1 MDFSFL
7 AHEAKNIHHFFSS
20 IYYTLIVV
28 LLLVAVLSEYFKIP
42 LGGTPNFGQ
51 LISRSFISA
60 LMLVSLPEVLNVL
73 AALTDALSQQIGQYN
88 DANLV
93 LAKMGSYVEKLGW
106 NLIDIK
112 KMVLVVISFLSFYL
126 LYWSVYLIEALF
138 FFSWVILYVFS
149 PLLIACFVIPRLSHI
164 TIQMYAGFLKVC
176 TWKLVWGVL
185 ATLLWTAALNQ
196 IENLGDKADLLTLVF
211 FNLILAFSLINTPKI
226 ANAIFGKGIDSMADN
241 SGTLAAGA
249 FTLASGRAVG
259 YVTKKLGVAKPLAYA
274 DRAVTKLT
282 QPIREPIRTIQNI
295 RNSKSQNSNNE
306 SLPHKKTTHSSPQP
320 RRKQ

>member
-138 FFSWVILYVFS
+138 FFSWVIS
-149 PLLIACFVIPRLSHI
+149 RE
-164 TIQMYAGFLKVC
+164 K
-176 TWKLVWGVL
+176 
-185 ATLLWTAALNQ
+185 
-196 IENLGDKADLLTLVF
+196 
-211 FNLILAFSLINTPKI
+211 
-226 ANAIFGKGIDSMADN
+226 
-241 SGTLAAGA
+241 SG
-249 FTLASGRAVG
+249 GR
-259 YVTKKLGVAKPLAYA
+259 
-274 DRAVTKLT
+274 
-282 QPIREPIRTIQNI
+282 
-295 RNSKSQNSNNE
+295 
-306 SLPHKKTTHSSPQP
+306 
-320 RRKQ
+320 